1 MPKVPPAVRFPGV
14 TMRKNEQG
22 HAAPDGAGTIT
33 IRDVRCACAV
43 CGTHLVAWQGHALT
57 GWCEN
62 CGSYD
67 VRALPAAVR

>member
-1 MPKVPPAVRFPGV
+1 MGKD
-14 TMRKNEQG
+14 EHG
-22 HAAPDGAGTIT
+22 HGAPDGAGAIT

-43 CGTHLVAWQGHALT
+43 CGAHVVAWQGHVLS

-67 VRALPAAVR
+67 IKVLPVPVLHRDELGQPHVLPR